1 MKPRGWI
8 DEPLYTKIREVM
20 PIPCVDLLVTHNNRL
35 LLMLRN
41 NEPGR
46 GVWFTPGSRI
56 LYGETIEETVKRTL
70 TEETGLTPIKIVR
83 KGVMT
88 HFWPE
93 THTVTVFYRVDVE
106 DDQVKMNEEHSAY
119 KWISEATNDLHPF
132 LKRMIEE
139 SKVFKKKYL

>member
-1 MKPRGWI
+1 MKPTGWI

-20 PIPCVDLLVTHNNRL
+20 PIPCVDLLVTHNDRL

-41 NEPGR
+41 NDPGK

-56 LYGETIEETVKRTL
+56 LHGETIEETVKRTL
-70 TEETGLTPIKIVR
+70 TEETGLTPSKIVR

-88 HFWPE
+88 HLWPE
-93 THTVTVFYRVDVE
+93 THTVTVFYRVDV
-106 DDQVKMNEEHSAY
+106 DGDQVKMNEEHSAY

-132 LKRMIEE
+132 LKKMIEK
-139 SKVFKKKYL
+139 SKVFKK

>member
-1 MKPRGWI
+1 MTRIEPKLY
-8 DEPLYTKIREVM
+8 DEIKKSMPL
-20 PIPCVDLLVTHNNRL
+20 PCVDLLVTHNDRL

-41 NEPGR
+41 NEPGKDL
-46 GVWFTPGSRI
+46 WFTPGSRI
-56 LYGETIEETVKRTL
+56 LHGETIEETVKRTL
-70 TEETGLTPIKIVR
+70 TEETGLTPKKTVR

-93 THTVTVFYRVDVE
+93 THVVTVFYRVDV
-106 DDQVKMNEEHSAY
+106 DGDQVKMNDEHSAY

-139 SKVFKKKYL
+139 SEVFKKIYL